1 MATKT
6 IIQQPVVLQNVEQ
19 VFIER
24 GATGLDCT
32 VNYLVVDSLGQTI
45 GHIRSIQ
52 VPLSQTVITTLR
64 DFIINTVLPRINIV
78 EGTD

>member
-19 VFIER
+19 MIIER
-24 GATGLDCT
+24 ANGGLDCT
-32 VNYLVVDSLGQTI
+32 VNYLAVDSLGQTI

-52 VPLSQTVITTLR
+52 VPLGQTEITTLR
-64 DFIINTVLPRINIV
+64 NFILNTVLPRINIV
-78 EGTD
+78 EGTN